1 MRWCFALL
9 SAVILAGSGDL
20 AAVAQSVLPW
30 TAQPPA
36 GMSLRGAFCAPKQ
49 SSALCEIASAQTAG
63 LAMTPQKPFP
73 KQSEPP
79 LTPRS
84 YLPLIMRNTT
94 SGLPRLVVSAL
105 YYDTYRAN
113 EPDEAFQL
121 YNPLPA
127 PVNLAGWRVTDRQR
141 TVTFGADLQLD
152 AAATL
157 WCARTAVS
165 FTLSFGFK
173 PACEYGGDSDPAVPD
188 LTGPALQFSNT
199 GGRIT
204 LLHPQNLYSDTLVYE
219 GGDTAVPGWQ
229 GPAVYP
235 YRPSTNFGEEG
246 QILYRKLDQAT
257 GRPMSDTDTRADW
270 AQDPTDFVDGR
281 RTQLPGWSLAR
292 FFPPQIVTE
301 PASLQVIVAPDNSY
315 AALRALL
322 ESAQQSIQ
330 FEGYTFDNALLGE
343 VIAARARAGVQ
354 VTLTLEGGPPGGVS
368 DQQRWIVQQIAG
380 AGGRVYYFRAD
391 RSTGAA
397 KRYAYQ
403 HGKFWVL
410 DGRWALVGSENLNSE
425 AFPDDD
431 KTDGTYGRRG
441 VYLATDAPSVVA
453 GVQAYMAADIAPD
466 RHRDLWAWDAADP
479 TLGAPPAGFVPSY
492 TSGGSF
498 YPVQKPQP
506 LQLQGNFTFQLISS
520 PEQALRT
527 RDSLLGLIAQAGR
540 GDTVLVEQLYENL
553 YWGAESSNVVDDPNP
568 RLEAYLAA
576 ARRGATVR
584 VLLDAYF
591 DNQDLNSP
599 RSNLRTVEYLNALAA
614 TEGLD
619 LQARRRNP
627 TGLGIHN
634 KTVLAQIGGK
644 GWVIAGSLNGGEV
657 SAKLNRELALK
668 VASDAAYAY
677 LAEVLWYD
685 WGVTP

>member
-9 SAVILAGSGDL
+9 SAVILAGSGDFS
-20 AAVAQSVLPW
+20 AAAQSVLPW
-30 TAQPPA
+30 TALPSVKTPRQVEDSGVPNLF
-36 GMSLRGAFCAPKQ
+36 GGLPK
-49 SSALCEIASAQTAG
+49 E
-63 LAMTPQKPFP
+63 
-73 KQSEPP
+73 SEPP

-84 YLPLIMRNTT
+84 YLPLVTHNHYG
-94 SGLPRLVVSAL
+94 GLPRLVISAL
-105 YYDTYRAN
+105 YYDTYRSG

-121 YNPLPA
+121 HNPLPA
-127 PVNLAGWRVTDRQR
+127 AINLAGWRVTDRLR

-157 WCARTAVS
+157 WCARKAVS

-173 PACEYGGDSDPAVPD
+173 PACEYDGDSDPAVPN
-188 LTGPALQFSNT
+188 LTGAALQFGNT

-204 LLHPQNLYSDTLVYE
+204 LIHPQDLYSDTLVYE

-257 GRPMSDTDTRADW
+257 GRPRPDTDTRADW
-270 AQDPTDFVDGR
+270 AQDPTDFADGR

-292 FFPPQIVTE
+292 FFQPQIVTE

-343 VIAARARAGVQ
+343 LIAARARAGVQ

-380 AGGRVYYFRAD
+380 AGGRVYYFRAN
-391 RSTGAA
+391 STTGAR

-410 DGRWALVGSENLNSE
+410 DGRWALVGSENLNPQ

-431 KTDGTYGRRG
+431 KADGTYGRRG

-453 GVQAYMAADIAPD
+453 GLQAYMVADIAPD
-466 RHRDLWAWDAADP
+466 RHQDLWAWHPADP
-479 TLGAPPAGFVPSY
+479 TLGAPPADFVPSY
-492 TSGGSF
+492 ESGGNF

-506 LQLQGNFTFQLISS
+506 LQLQGTFTYQLISS

-540 GDTVLVEQLYENL
+540 GDTLLVEQLYEQTW
-553 YWGAESSNVVDDPNP
+553 WGAESSNVEDDPNP
-568 RLEAYLAA
+568 RLDAYLAA

-599 RSNLRTVEYLNALAA
+599 RSNLRTVEYLNAMAA

-634 KTVLAQIGGK
+634 KMILAQVGGR
-644 GWVIAGSLNGGEV
+644 GWVVVGSLNGGEV
-657 SAKLNRELALK
+657 SAKLNREIALK

-677 LAEVLWYD
+677 LAELFGYD